1 MMLRSAQRTREARTI
16 ARRGASHVACQA
28 LCGPRRCVTTSVSP
42 RESHGVQ
49 QVLWFAEATVD
60 GDVLWQAAIE
70 EKHLL
75 LSR

>member
-1 MMLRSAQRTREARTI
+1 MPRSAQKTREPRTI

-28 LCGPRRCVTTSVSP
+28 LCGPGRCVTTSVSP
-42 RESHGVQ
+42 RESHSVQ
-49 QVLWFAEATVD
+49 QVLWFAEVTVD
-60 GDVLWQAAIE
+60 ADVLWQAAGE